1 MSRVKTARNLLSK
14 RLGEVQP
21 SVAII
26 LGSGC
31 GLELDQV
38 HWSLTASNIPG
49 FVAPSVAGHSGRVT
63 SGVFTNHEV
72 LLMQGRV
79 HYYEGVSTDRVTFQ
93 VRLIHELGIKNIIL
107 ISAAGGIRATLN
119 PGEIMLVEGHICAQP
134 LTATYR
140 GRSVYDA
147 LWRERV
153 IAACTGLTVSSG
165 VYVWT
170 IGPSYETPS
179 EIVAFERR
187 GGDAVGMSLVPEAM
201 EASALDMHVLGATI
215 ITNSAAGLHEQELN
229 HEDVLR
235 SAEAARANLADVIAR
250 ALMQAPQPYR
260 T

>member
-201 EASALDMHVLGATI
+201 EASTLDMHVLGATI

>member
-1 MSRVKTARNLLSK
+1 MSQVKIAHNLLSK

-21 SVAII
+21 SAAII

-31 GLELDQV
+31 GLELDRV

-49 FVAPSVAGHSGRVT
+49 FIAPSVAGHSGLVT
-63 SGVFTNHEV
+63 SGVFANHEV

-79 HYYEGVSTDRVTFQ
+79 HYYEGVSADRVIFQ
-93 VRLIHELGIKNIIL
+93 VRLIHELGIRNIIL

-140 GRSVYDA
+140 ARSVYDTS
-147 LWRERV
+147 WRDRV
-153 IAACTGLTVSSG
+153 IAACNGLPVSSG

-170 IGPSYETPS
+170 IGPSYETPA
-179 EIVAFERR
+179 EIAAFERR

-201 EASALDMHVLGATI
+201 EASALDMHVLAATI
-215 ITNSAAGLHEQELN
+215 ITNSAAGLEEQGLN

-235 SAEAARANLADVIAR
+235 TAAAARANLADLLAK
-250 ALMQAPQPYR
+250 ALTQAPQAYR